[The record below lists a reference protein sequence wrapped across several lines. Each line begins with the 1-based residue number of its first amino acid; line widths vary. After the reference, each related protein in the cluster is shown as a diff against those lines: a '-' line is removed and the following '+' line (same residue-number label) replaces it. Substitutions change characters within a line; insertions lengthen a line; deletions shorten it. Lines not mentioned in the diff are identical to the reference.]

1 MYNTI
6 DKDNRYWK
14 IHKEIYN
21 KLFGDIDSDIADKI
35 YKNPNCA
42 EGRLLDKRVGAE
54 IKERLEQ
61 EPVAQNI

>member
-1 MYNTI
+1 M

-21 KLFGDIDSDIADKI
+21 KLFGDIDLDIANKI

-42 EGRLLDKRVGAE
+42 EGQLLNKRVDIE

-61 EPVAQNI
+61 EPAAQNI